1 MNASAKP
8 LDRPQVL
15 LSLPF
20 IYGMA
25 LPFVLL
31 DASIW
36 LYQSVSF
43 PLYGI
48 ARVRR
53 RDYFVLDRARLPYLD
68 AVQKLNCFYCSY
80 ANGVLAFAREIA
92 ARTEQYW
99 CPIKHEHAPA
109 GVHDRYG
116 DFVDYGDAA
125 HFPSRA
131 QRLRGSLVAEAAE
144 AGDTG
149 RAPAASPG
157 LGLEHEAEAS

>member
-1 MNASAKP
+1 MDATSKP

-25 LPFVLL
+25 VPFALL
-31 DASIW
+31 DLSIW

-53 RDYFVLDRARLPYLD
+53 RDSFVLDRARLPYLD
-68 AVQKLNCFYCSY
+68 AVQKFNCFYCSY
-80 ANGVLAFAREIA
+80 ANGVLGYAREIA

-99 CPIKHEHAPA
+99 CPIKHAHAPA
-109 GVHDRYG
+109 GVHDRYR

-125 HFPSRA
+125 RFPSRA
-131 QRLRGSLVAEAAE
+131 QRLRGSLVAEAA
-144 AGDTG
+144 D
-149 RAPAASPG
+149 
-157 LGLEHEAEAS
+157 AEAAPRAA